1 MSPSGSHQPQAH
13 RVHAFHAE
21 SPTAN
26 WTKSG
31 APCQIDTKKDC
42 HATPSSYTLFTP
54 KLKLSRPFLFQF
66 NRLLTSLNFSLP
78 HVTHAHPSCHS
89 CDANVLSF
97 QGCSLN
103 HPQYYDT
110 GWLLSKSWKLL
121 AFQQKPKVTNFQRPL
136 LNCSFFTDLQGL
148 ENGRWFFP
156 QLSKTFKDRV
166 HPVHA
171 HASILTDSMTWEKA
185 EAKRK
190 AQNSMWRHSI
200 STPKDSPV
208 CTVVNRLEWREINEC
223 TNWRA

>member
-1 MSPSGSHQPQAH
+1 MSPSGSHQRQAH

-54 KLKLSRPFLFQF
+54 KFKLSRPFLFQFKDQF

-103 HPQYYDT
+103 HPQYYVT

-121 AFQQKPKVTNFQRPL
+121 AFQQKPKVTNFQRPQ

-148 ENGRWFFP
+148 ENGRWFSPNFQRP
-156 QLSKTFKDRV
+156 SKT
-166 HPVHA
+166 
-171 HASILTDSMTWEKA
+171 
-185 EAKRK
+185 
-190 AQNSMWRHSI
+190 
-200 STPKDSPV
+200 V
-208 CTVVNRLEWREINEC
+208 CTLYMHMQVFSQIQWLEKRQKQKGKHRTACEDIPFPLPKTPLYALC
-223 TNWRA
+223 ACFSLP